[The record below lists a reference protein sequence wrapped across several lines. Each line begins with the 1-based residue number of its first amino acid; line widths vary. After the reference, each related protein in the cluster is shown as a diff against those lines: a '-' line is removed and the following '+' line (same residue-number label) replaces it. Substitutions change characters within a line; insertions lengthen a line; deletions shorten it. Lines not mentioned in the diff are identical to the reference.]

1 MKYIALIMSLVVG
14 LVAEAEITKEMKAQ
28 YQRPD
33 TIPFPAD
40 NPYQAEK
47 AALGKML
54 FFDPRLSINENIS
67 CATCHN
73 PSFGWEQ
80 ALPLAVGAQNTA
92 LGRHNPTILNLAW
105 GDKFFWDGRAA
116 TLEEQALGPIQ
127 SDVEMNMPL
136 DVLIERVSGIEGY
149 RPYFNSIFS
158 EGITAETIAKAIAT
172 FERTVVS
179 GPSPFDRWIEGD
191 ESALSD
197 SAKRGFEL
205 FNGKAK
211 CSTCHT
217 GWNFTDNK
225 FHDIGLP
232 TLDEGRFVIDP
243 SSELNRHAFKTPGL
257 RNITHRAPY
266 MHNGSL
272 ANLDAVLVHY
282 LSGGLPR
289 PSRSPEIGFLPLM
302 NDDLTDLK
310 AFLHTLQGEDQPMSL
325 PALPL

>member
-1 MKYIALIMSLVVG
+1 MKYIALILSLVTTLIV
-14 LVAEAEITKEMKAQ
+14 EADITKEMKAR
-28 YQRPD
+28 YERPD

-54 FFDPRLSINENIS
+54 FFDPRLSINQNIS

-105 GDKFFWDGRAA
+105 GKSFFWDGRAA

-127 SDVEMNMPL
+127 SEVEMNMPL
-136 DVLIERVSGIEGY
+136 DVLIKRVSGIEGY
-149 RPYFNSIFS
+149 RPYFNSIFT

-191 ESALSD
+191 ESALSE

-211 CSTCHT
+211 CSVCHT

-225 FHDIGLP
+225 FHDIGLA

-243 SSELNRHAFKTPGL
+243 SSETNRHAFKTPGL

-272 ANLDAVLVHY
+272 PNLDAVLVHY
-282 LSGGLPR
+282 LSGGISR
-289 PSRSPEIGFLPLM
+289 PSRSVDIGFLSLM
-302 NDDLTDLK
+302 MDDLADLK
-310 AFLHTLQGEDQPMSL
+310 AFLITLQGEDEPMSL
-325 PALPL
+325 PALPH

>member
-1 MKYIALIMSLVVG
+1 MKYLVLILSLVFA
-14 LVAEAEITKEMKAQ
+14 LVTQAEISDDMKAL
-28 YQRPD
+28 YKRPD

-54 FFDPRLSINENIS
+54 FFDPRLSINQNIS

-80 ALPLAVGAQNTA
+80 AMPLAVGAQNTE

-105 GDKFFWDGRAA
+105 GDSFFWDGRAA

-127 SDVEMNMPL
+127 SAVEMNMPL
-136 DVLIERVSGIEGY
+136 DVLIDRVRGIQGY
-149 RPYFNSIFS
+149 HPYFNSIFT

-191 ESALSD
+191 ESAISA

-211 CSTCHT
+211 CSACHA

-257 RNITHRAPY
+257 RNISQRAPF
-266 MHNGSL
+266 MHNGSI

-282 LSGGLPR
+282 LSGGIPR
-289 PSRSPEIGFLPLM
+289 PSRSPDMGFLPI
-302 NDDLTDLK
+302 NSDDMSDLK
-310 AFLHTLQGEDQPMSL
+310 AFLMTLQGEDAPMSL
-325 PALPL
+325 PALPH

>member
-54 FFDPRLSINENIS
+54 FFDPRLSINQNIS

-211 CSTCHT
+211 CSTCHS

-243 SSELNRHAFKTPGL
+243 SSELNRHAFKPPGL

>member
-54 FFDPRLSINENIS
+54 FFDPRLSINQNIS

-211 CSTCHT
+211 CSTCHS

-289 PSRSPEIGFLPLM
+289 PSRSADIGFLPLM

>member
-211 CSTCHT
+211 CSACHS

>member
-54 FFDPRLSINENIS
+54 FFDPRLSINQNIS

>member
-1 MKYIALIMSLVVG
+1 MKFIVLFFSLAMAC
-14 LVAEAEITKEMKAQ
+14 VASAEITQEMKDR
-28 YQRPD
+28 YKRPD

-54 FFDPRLSINENIS
+54 FFDPRLSINQNIS

-116 TLEEQALGPIQ
+116 SLEEQALGPIQ
-127 SDVEMNMPL
+127 SEVEMNMPL
-136 DVLIERVSGIEGY
+136 DVLIERVSSIEGY
-149 RPYFNSIFS
+149 RPYFDAIFS
-158 EGITAETIAKAIAT
+158 EGITPTTIAKSIAT

-179 GPSPFDRWIEGD
+179 GPSPFDRWIGGD
-191 ESALSD
+191 DAAISD

-211 CSTCHT
+211 CSVCHT

-225 FHDIGLP
+225 FHDIGLA

-243 SSELNRHAFKTPGL
+243 STEQNRHAFKTPGL
-257 RNITHRAPY
+257 RNIVNRAPY

-272 ANLDAVLVHY
+272 PNLDAVLVHY

-289 PSRSPEIGFLPLM
+289 PSRSPEMGFLPLM
-302 NDDLTDLK
+302 TGELADLK
-310 AFLHTLQGEDQPMSL
+310 AFLFTLQGEDQPMSL
-325 PALPL
+325 PTLPL

>member
-54 FFDPRLSINENIS
+54 FFDPRLSINQNIS

-211 CSTCHT
+211 CSTCHS

-289 PSRSPEIGFLPLM
+289 PSRSPEIVFLPLM

>member
-54 FFDPRLSINENIS
+54 FFDPRLSINQNIS

-211 CSTCHT
+211 CSTCHS

>member
-54 FFDPRLSINENIS
+54 FFDPRLSINQNIS

-172 FERTVVS
+172 FERAVVS

-191 ESALSD
+191 E
-197 SAKRGFEL
+197 
-205 FNGKAK
+205 
-211 CSTCHT
+211 
-217 GWNFTDNK
+217 
-225 FHDIGLP
+225 
-232 TLDEGRFVIDP
+232 
-243 SSELNRHAFKTPGL
+243 
-257 RNITHRAPY
+257 
-266 MHNGSL
+266 
-272 ANLDAVLVHY
+272 
-282 LSGGLPR
+282 
-289 PSRSPEIGFLPLM
+289 
-302 NDDLTDLK
+302 
-310 AFLHTLQGEDQPMSL
+310 
-325 PALPL
+325 

>member
-1 MKYIALIMSLVVG
+1 MKYIVLIMSLVVG
-14 LVAEAEITKEMKAQ
+14 LVAEADITKEMKAQ

-54 FFDPRLSINENIS
+54 FFDPRLSINQNIS

-105 GDKFFWDGRAA
+105 GDTFFWDGRAA

-211 CSTCHT
+211 CSTCHS

-289 PSRSPEIGFLPLM
+289 PSRSPEISFLPLM

>member
-54 FFDPRLSINENIS
+54 FFDPRLSINQNIS

-211 CSTCHT
+211 CSACHS

>member
-1 MKYIALIMSLVVG
+1 MKYFVLILSLVFAF
-14 LVAEAEITKEMKAQ
+14 VAQAEISEDMKAL
-28 YQRPD
+28 YKRPD
-33 TIPFPAD
+33 TIPFPAS

-54 FFDPRLSINENIS
+54 FFDPRLSINQNIS

-80 ALPLAVGAQNTA
+80 AMPLAVGAQNTT

-105 GDKFFWDGRAA
+105 GKSFFWDGRAA

-127 SDVEMNMPL
+127 SEVEMNMPL
-136 DVLIERVSGIEGY
+136 DVLIARVQGIQGY
-149 RPYFNSIFS
+149 QPYFNSIFT

-191 ESALSD
+191 EAAIST

-205 FNGKAK
+205 FNGKAR
-211 CSTCHT
+211 CSVCHT
-217 GWNFTDNK
+217 GWNFTDDK

-232 TLDEGRFVIDP
+232 TFDEGRFVIDP

-257 RNITHRAPY
+257 RNISQRAPY

-272 ANLDAVLVHY
+272 ANIDSVLVHY
-282 LSGGLPR
+282 LSGGVPR
-289 PSRSPEIGFLPLM
+289 PSRSAEIGFLQINM
-302 NDDLTDLK
+302 DDISDLK
-310 AFLHTLQGEDQPMSL
+310 AFLMTLHGKDAPMSL
-325 PALPL
+325 PALPH

>member
-54 FFDPRLSINENIS
+54 FFDPRLSINQNIS

-80 ALPLAVGAQNTA
+80 ALPLAVGAQKTA

-211 CSTCHT
+211 CSTCHS

-243 SSELNRHAFKTPGL
+243 SSELNRHAFKPPGL

>member
-310 AFLHTLQGEDQPMSL
+310 AFLHTLQGPTSL
-325 PALPL
+325 TELNI

>member
-1 MKYIALIMSLVVG
+1 MSLVVG
-14 LVAEAEITKEMKAQ
+14 LIAKADITKEMKAQ

-54 FFDPRLSINENIS
+54 FFDPRLSINQNIS

-92 LGRHNPTILNLAW
+92 LGRQNPTILNLAW
-105 GDKFFWDGRAA
+105 GDKFFWDARAA

-158 EGITAETIAKAIAT
+158 EWITAETIAKAIAT

-211 CSTCHT
+211 CSACHS

-266 MHNGSL
+266 MHNGSF
-272 ANLDAVLVHY
+272 AN
-282 LSGGLPR
+282 
-289 PSRSPEIGFLPLM
+289 
-302 NDDLTDLK
+302 
-310 AFLHTLQGEDQPMSL
+310 
-325 PALPL
+325 